1 MAKGKFIVLYG
12 INNLGKTTQARLVV
26 EKLRGEGRKANY
38 LKYPVYELAPSG
50 KMLNAYLRQGN
61 PMKFSAREAQMIYAF
76 NRAQYEPVLRT
87 ALRTGT
93 HIVAED
99 YWGTGVAW
107 GVGAGVDENF
117 LLELNKH
124 FNFEDLAIL
133 LTGKRFETA
142 VEKDH
147 LHEKDLEFTNK
158 VEQVHQELA
167 KEFGWKVV
175 NGNQAVEDVS
185 REIWEKVKG
194 ILST

>member
-1 MAKGKFIVLYG
+1 M
-12 INNLGKTTQARLVV
+12 
-26 EKLRGEGRKANY
+26 
-38 LKYPVYELAPSG
+38 
-50 KMLNAYLRQGN
+50 
-61 PMKFSAREAQMIYAF
+61 
-76 NRAQYEPVLRT
+76 
-87 ALRTGT
+87 
-93 HIVAED
+93 
-99 YWGTGVAW
+99 
-107 GVGAGVDENF
+107 DENF